1 LPVIARL
8 RIVDDCKLISYIY
21 SILYTIYESFRAID
35 ANNEQDFSKF
45 LFSPPHAGK
54 EEKCG
59 TPHTLSRV
67 AVLETLLHLTFEKLW
82 NRSQVCD
89 EGDVV
94 GVPNY
99 QFLCHYIISLNRS
112 TGKLSHMN
120 GSVSITGH
128 WDAWRS
134 LSILHDWHSGHILHL
149 AGSKVC
155 GAVRAKCPAQ
165 FE

>member
-1 LPVIARL
+1 MTESSFRT
-8 RIVDDCKLISYIY
+8 Y
-21 SILYTIYESFRAID
+21 ILYYT
-35 ANNEQDFSKF
+35 
-45 LFSPPHAGK
+45 LFTSLLEPLMRTMSRTFQNSYFPLPTLGK
-54 EEKCG
+54 RKNVG

-99 QFLCHYIISLNRS
+99 QFLCHYIIPLNRS
-112 TGKLSHMN
+112 TGKLSHIN

-128 WDAWRS
+128 WDAWCS

-155 GAVRAKCPAQ
+155 GAVGAKCPAQ

>member
-1 LPVIARL
+1 MQTASRTFQNSYLPL
-8 RIVDDCKLISYIY
+8 PTL
-21 SILYTIYESFRAID
+21 
-35 ANNEQDFSKF
+35 
-45 LFSPPHAGK
+45 GK
-54 EEKCG
+54 RENVG

-67 AVLETLLHLTFEKLW
+67 AALETLLHLTFEKLW

-120 GSVSITGH
+120 GLVSITSH
-128 WDAWRS
+128 WDARRS
-134 LSILHDWHSGHILHL
+134 LSILHDGHSRHILHWPR
-149 AGSKVC
+149 SKVC
-155 GAVRAKCPAQ
+155 GAVRAECPSQ
-165 FE
+165 FQKPLTLGTGPLELLAAGGADLEI